1 VKGTFIAPML
11 LLRTDALPEGAQW
24 AYELK
29 LDGYRAIGFK
39 AKSQVHL
46 RSRNDKDFAQ
56 RYPAV
61 VRGLAKLPNDTV
73 IDGELV
79 AFDQEGRPSFS
90 AMQNTGASRA
100 TVLYYIFDVMV
111 LAGVDMMSIP
121 LHARL
126 KLLTYKVL
134 PTLSEPV
141 RFAGALDA
149 PLADLIASVKAQGFE
164 GLVAKRLDSKYEPG
178 MRSGAW
184 QKMRVNRSQEFV
196 IGGYTLGNPFDA
208 LIFGYYDGN
217 RLMYAA
223 RTRNGFTPRTRA
235 DLFKQFRGLGI
246 DQCPFANLPEQH
258 AGRWG
263 VGLTRAKMAACRWLK
278 PTLVGQFEFVE
289 WTPDNHLRHSKFIAL
304 RDDKKVTDIGRE

>member
-1 VKGTFIAPML
+1 
-11 LLRTDALPEGAQW
+11 
-24 AYELK
+24 
-29 LDGYRAIGFK
+29 
-39 AKSQVHL
+39 
-46 RSRNDKDFAQ
+46 
-56 RYPAV
+56 
-61 VRGLAKLPNDTV
+61 VRGLAKLPDDTV

-79 AFDQEGRPSFS
+79 AFDHEGRPSFN
-90 AMQNTGASRA
+90 AMQNTGSSPAP
-100 TVLYYIFDVMV
+100 VVYYVFDVTV
-111 LAGVDMMSIP
+111 LAGVDVMSEP

-126 KLLTYKVL
+126 KLLKKKVL

-149 PLADLIASVKAQGFE
+149 PLADLVASVKAQGFE
-164 GLVAKRLDSKYEPG
+164 GIVAKRLNSQYEPG
-178 MRSGAW
+178 LRSGAW

-223 RTRNGFTPRTRA
+223 RTRNGFTPHTRA
-235 DLFKQFRGLGI
+235 DLFKRFRGLEI
-246 DQCPFANLPEQH
+246 DECPFANLPEQH

-263 VGLTRAKMAACRWLK
+263 QGLTRAKMAECRWLK
-278 PTLVGQFEFVE
+278 PMLVGEFEFVE

-304 RDDKKVTDIGRE
+304 REDKKITSVRCE